1 MRFATRAEVESI
13 FGFMGTRAVLPVFR
27 RLAHMCSVVCAPT
40 QTAQTLN
47 ERANRVPV
55 ACSPTLRTLARLPT
69 VPLQW
74 FAPRDRTDMREII
87 VPHDLSRGPLVA
99 VRRMLVH
106 SSIAELGA
114 FGFYDRYSQIVD
126 PNSLN
131 RIRELIGPGW
141 MPVELAL
148 EHYSACDRLQLS
160 DKAILEAGTRA
171 GDKMGSALLVA
182 GAQPQVESKDRSPW
196 PLLHAF
202 ARMGRRIYD
211 GASAQYVKTASN
223 CLRIEYLSNPLF
235 AFHYYRVAHCGFLR
249 HAFRALNVEVD
260 DVTLTPYREDK
271 ASIEARIVF
280 R

>member
-1 MRFATRAEVESI
+1 
-13 FGFMGTRAVLPVFR
+13 
-27 RLAHMCSVVCAPT
+27 
-40 QTAQTLN
+40 
-47 ERANRVPV
+47 
-55 ACSPTLRTLARLPT
+55 
-69 VPLQW
+69 
-74 FAPRDRTDMREII
+74 MREIV
-87 VPHDLSRGPLVA
+87 VPHELSRGPLVA

-114 FGFYDRYSQIVD
+114 VGLYDGYCQIVD
-126 PNSLN
+126 RGSLE

-160 DKAILEAGTRA
+160 DEAILAAGMRA

-182 GAQPQVESKDRSPW
+182 GAQPQIESKDRSPW
-196 PLLHAF
+196 PLLQAF

-211 GASAQYVKTASN
+211 GASAQYVKAASN
-223 CLRIEYLSNPLF
+223 TLRIEYYGNPLF

-249 HAFRALNVEVD
+249 QAFRALNVDVG
-260 DVTLTPYREDK
+260 DVTLTPYRADK
-271 ASIEARIVF
+271 ASIDVRIVF

>member
-1 MRFATRAEVESI
+1 MK
-13 FGFMGTRAVLPVFR
+13 
-27 RLAHMCSVVCAPT
+27 
-40 QTAQTLN
+40 
-47 ERANRVPV
+47 
-55 ACSPTLRTLARLPT
+55 
-69 VPLQW
+69 
-74 FAPRDRTDMREII
+74 EII

-114 FGFYDRYSQIVD
+114 FGLYDRYIEVIERG
-126 PNSLN
+126 SLE

-148 EHYSACDRLQLS
+148 EHYGACDRLRLS
-160 DKAILEAGTRA
+160 DEAIHDAGMRA

-182 GAQPQVESKDRSPW
+182 GAQPQVELKERSPW
-196 PLLHAF
+196 PLLQAF

-223 CLRIEYLSNPLF
+223 ALRIEYYGNPLF
-235 AFHYYRVAHCGFLR
+235 AYHYYRVAHCGFLR
-249 HAFRALNVEVD
+249 QAFRSLSVEVV
-260 DVTLTPYREDK
+260 DVTLSAYRADK
-271 ASIEARIVF
+271 ATIDVRILF

>member
-1 MRFATRAEVESI
+1 
-13 FGFMGTRAVLPVFR
+13 
-27 RLAHMCSVVCAPT
+27 
-40 QTAQTLN
+40 
-47 ERANRVPV
+47 
-55 ACSPTLRTLARLPT
+55 
-69 VPLQW
+69 
-74 FAPRDRTDMREII
+74 MREIVI
-87 VPHDLSRGPLVA
+87 PHDLSRGPLVG

-114 FGFYDRYSQIVD
+114 HGLYDRYSEVIERG
-126 PNSLN
+126 SLE

-160 DKAILEAGTRA
+160 DEAIHEAGTRA
-171 GDKMGSALLVA
+171 GDKMGGALLVA
-182 GAQPQVESKDRSPW
+182 GAQPQVEMKDRSPW
-196 PLLHAF
+196 PLVQAF

-223 CLRIEYLSNPLF
+223 SLRIEHQGNPLF

-249 HAFRALNVEVD
+249 QAFLSLSVEVV
-260 DVTLTPYREDK
+260 DVRLTTYRADK
-271 ASIEARIVF
+271 ASIDVRILF

>member
-1 MRFATRAEVESI
+1 MK
-13 FGFMGTRAVLPVFR
+13 
-27 RLAHMCSVVCAPT
+27 
-40 QTAQTLN
+40 
-47 ERANRVPV
+47 
-55 ACSPTLRTLARLPT
+55 
-69 VPLQW
+69 
-74 FAPRDRTDMREII
+74 EII

-114 FGFYDRYSQIVD
+114 SGLYERYRELIEGG
-126 PNSLN
+126 SLE

-160 DKAILEAGTRA
+160 DKTIHEAGIRA

-182 GAQPQVESKDRSPW
+182 GAQPQVEEKDRSPW
-196 PLLHAF
+196 PLLQAF

-211 GASAQYVKTASN
+211 GASAQYVKTGSN
-223 CLRIEYLSNPLF
+223 ALRIEYYGNPLF
-235 AFHYYRVAHCGFLR
+235 AFHYYQVAHCGFLR
-249 HAFRALNVEVD
+249 QAFRSLSVEVV
-260 DVTLTPYREDK
+260 DVTLTTYRADK
-271 ASIEARIVF
+271 ASIDVRVSF

>member
-1 MRFATRAEVESI
+1 MK
-13 FGFMGTRAVLPVFR
+13 
-27 RLAHMCSVVCAPT
+27 
-40 QTAQTLN
+40 
-47 ERANRVPV
+47 
-55 ACSPTLRTLARLPT
+55 
-69 VPLQW
+69 
-74 FAPRDRTDMREII
+74 EII

-114 FGFYDRYSQIVD
+114 AGHYDRYRELMQ
-126 PNSLN
+126 PGALE

-160 DKAILEAGTRA
+160 DESIHEAGTRA

-182 GAQPQVESKDRSPW
+182 GAQPQVEVKDRSPW
-196 PLLHAF
+196 PLLQAF

-223 CLRIEYLSNPLF
+223 ALRIEYYGNPLF
-235 AFHYYRVAHCGFLR
+235 DFHYYRVAHCGFLR
-249 HAFRALNVEVD
+249 QAFRSLSVEVAE
-260 DVTLTPYREDK
+260 VTLTAYRADK
-271 ASIEARIVF
+271 ASIDVRILF